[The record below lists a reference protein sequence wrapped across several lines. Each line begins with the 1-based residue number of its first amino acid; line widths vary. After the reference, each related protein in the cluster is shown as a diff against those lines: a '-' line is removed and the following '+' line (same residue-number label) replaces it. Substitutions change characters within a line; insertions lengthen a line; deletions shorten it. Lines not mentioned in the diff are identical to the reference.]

1 MQINILIDD
10 EDVGRYAVLPI
21 KWNALLDERLD
32 EGRLSL
38 RQCPTELFNIGALVI
53 IRVDGK
59 EQHFIV
65 SADTSTEIPVGSG
78 KYNHELSIIEPTK
91 VLEGVMVE
99 TLTFS
104 NNLGRTYDVQP
115 FYAPPIWDD
124 I

>member
-1 MQINILIDD
+1 MQINIFIDD
-10 EDVGRYAVLPI
+10 VDVGRYAVLPI

-38 RQCPTELFNIGALVI
+38 RQCPIELFKIGAFVI

-78 KYNHELSIIEPTK
+78 KYNHELSVIEPTK
-91 VLEGVMVE
+91 ELEGIMVE

-104 NNLGRTYDVQP
+104 NNLGRTLTDY
-115 FYAPPIWDD
+115 PIKVLP
-124 I
+124 IYE